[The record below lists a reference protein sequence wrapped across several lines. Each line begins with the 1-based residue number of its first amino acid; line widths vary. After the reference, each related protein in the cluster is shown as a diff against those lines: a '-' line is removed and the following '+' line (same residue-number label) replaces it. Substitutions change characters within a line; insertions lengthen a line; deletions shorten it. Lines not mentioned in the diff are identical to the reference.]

1 MKAQVHKT
9 RLVTDEQGNAELV
22 LSLYKSNLP
31 KIKQDLAKLKQ
42 RLEKGK
48 MFDVEIKQHREK
60 RSLDANAYMWVLLDK
75 MAEKLPES
83 KDELYEKMLV
93 EYGVFETVSLKKEAV
108 EAFMKQ
114 WAGPVKRLGS
124 GFVKGKEFV
133 HLRICFGSSSYDT
146 KQMSR
151 LLEGIVRECQDLGIE
166 TKTPAELL
174 ELTSLMETIHDTE

>member
-1 MKAQVHKT
+1 MKVQINKI
-9 RLVTDEQGNAELV
+9 RLTVDEQDNAELV
-22 LSLYKSNLP
+22 LSLHKPNLP
-31 KIKQDLAKLKQ
+31 SIRNDLPQLRQ
-42 RLEKGK
+42 QLESGK
-48 MFDVEIKQHREK
+48 VFNVEIKQHREK

-108 EAFMKQ
+108 EVFIKQ

-124 GFVKGKEFV
+124 GFVKGKEFE

-174 ELTSLMETIHDTE
+174 ELTSLMEEIR